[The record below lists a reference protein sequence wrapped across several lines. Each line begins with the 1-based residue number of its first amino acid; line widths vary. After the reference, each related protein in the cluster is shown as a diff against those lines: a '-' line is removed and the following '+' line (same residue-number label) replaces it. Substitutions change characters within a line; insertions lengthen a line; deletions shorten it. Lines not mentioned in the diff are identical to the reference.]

1 MSSTVSEAQRVQA
14 KPKGFIGKTINLPFA
29 ILGLLLV
36 SLLLSIIL
44 EWIGIF
50 FFWREEGWHHS
61 QMMFNTELGWLND
74 NFKQSLVVS
83 EPGSTIVWLLQVIYE
98 WLFVKTGFVDFTS
111 TARTSSQQ
119 GNDLATVYILIE
131 DYLVAI
137 IYVTLTFIVRVMV
150 LVLSIPLF
158 MMAML
163 TGFTEGLVRRDLRRF
178 GAGRESSFI
187 YHRAK
192 RLITPLLIAPWFIYL
207 SCPVSVNPVWV
218 LIPCAIAL
226 GIAVTVTAATF
237 KKYL

>member
-14 KPKGFIGKTINLPFA
+14 KPKGFIGKTINLPVA

-36 SLLLSIIL
+36 SLLLSIVF
-44 EWIGIF
+44 EWIGLF

-83 EPGSTIVWLLQVIYE
+83 EPGSTIVWLLELIYE

-111 TARTSSQQ
+111 SARVSSQQ
-119 GNDLATVYILIE
+119 GNDVATIYILIE

-158 MMAML
+158 IMAML

-226 GIAVTVTAATF
+226 GIAVTVTAATV